1 MIINWLLAVWL
12 NGITLAYI
20 AVALYVIIFK

>member
-12 NGITLAYI
+12 NGIAFAYV